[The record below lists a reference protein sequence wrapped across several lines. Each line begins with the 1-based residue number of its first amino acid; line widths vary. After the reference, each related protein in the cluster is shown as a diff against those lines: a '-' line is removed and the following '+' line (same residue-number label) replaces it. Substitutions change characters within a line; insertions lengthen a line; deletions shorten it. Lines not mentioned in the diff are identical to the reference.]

1 MKDMTDPG
9 FDITPTRSPLGFT
22 YGDDVFGPE
31 VENRRLD
38 DIRASLRDPSCSG
51 PDIVYAIAMD
61 VGRKADKQKLIDRD
75 LLFGVVAYAA
85 GRLGNEP
92 VRSQGHVHKKVRG
105 QQQAPPEVYEI
116 WSGRAI
122 ILMQETANDDPGR
135 CYAVEAGPG
144 EVVIVPPDWAHA
156 TISADASEPLVFG
169 AWCDRAYG
177 FEYADVRAHGGL
189 AWFPI
194 YDDQGKIKWEANPA
208 YHSSTLTCKA
218 PADHPEL
225 GIMKGEPI
233 YKTFEKHPDRF
244 LYVSHPQLAREAWNG
259 FIP

>member
-38 DIRASLRDPSCSG
+38 DIRTSLRDPSCSG

-144 EVVIVPPDWAHA
+144 EVVIVPPLGACHHQCGCQRA
-156 TISADASEPLVFG
+156 ARVRCLVRPRV
-169 AWCDRAYG
+169 WIRIRRCPCTRRA
-177 FEYADVRAHGGL
+177 GL
-189 AWFPI
+189 V
-194 YDDQGKIKWEANPA
+194 
-208 YHSSTLTCKA
+208 
-218 PADHPEL
+218 
-225 GIMKGEPI
+225 
-233 YKTFEKHPDRF
+233 PD
-244 LYVSHPQLAREAWNG
+244 
-259 FIP
+259 I